1 MKRPAKTS
9 LILVALA
16 LFALAVC
23 VVYRVWLVSQPDDSV
38 GVSVS
43 GTSRVPVF
51 AVNVQRPRSDR
62 PFFGILPTM
71 LEAKLLGE
79 LRFDY
84 ASHGARIGSVT
95 PDHLELSADGWD
107 LLVETDTEGKV
118 TPSTRLVFPIEIAE
132 RKYSLRCR
140 PADPANGYLHA
151 TTRPGSDVLDG
162 RFLVELAKC
171 ENAEIGEDPRHG
183 SRRRSGPGVAVIT
196 AHAPRE
202 FSGPA
207 TRTSLEPKR
216 LVRGSGRMKLAQ
228 RFIAGIN

>member
-1 MKRPAKTS
+1 MKKSIKTS
-9 LILVALA
+9 LIVVVLTL
-16 LFALAVC
+16 LVC
-23 VVYRVWLVSQPDDSV
+23 VVCAVWFLSRSNESV

-118 TPSTRLVFPIEIAE
+118 TPATRLVFPIEIAE

-151 TTRPGSDVLDG
+151 TTRPGFDVLDG

-171 ENAEIGEDPRHG
+171 ENAETGKILDTEAGGDPG
-183 SRRRSGPGVAVIT
+183 QAWPSSPLT
-196 AHAPRE
+196 
-202 FSGPA
+202 
-207 TRTSLEPKR
+207 L
-216 LVRGSGRMKLAQ
+216 RGSFQGLPPGR
-228 RFIAGIN
+228 R

>member
-1 MKRPAKTS
+1 MKKSIKTS
-9 LILVALA
+9 LIVVVLTL
-16 LFALAVC
+16 LVC
-23 VVYRVWLVSQPDDSV
+23 VVCAVWFLTRSNESV

-107 LLVETDTEGKV
+107 LLVETDAEGKV
-118 TPSTRLVFPIEIAE
+118 TPATRLVFPIEIAE

-171 ENAEIGEDPRHG
+171 ENAETGKILDTQAGGDPG
-183 SRRRSGPGVAVIT
+183 QAWPSSPLT
-196 AHAPRE
+196 
-202 FSGPA
+202 
-207 TRTSLEPKR
+207 L
-216 LVRGSGRMKLAQ
+216 RGSFQGLPAGR
-228 RFIAGIN
+228 R